1 MQAGKQNVTIA
12 ARFQRKSIGF
22 ENMSNLW
29 ERVERLIGAENLD
42 RLAEK
47 KVGVVGLGSGGGFVA
62 LGLAMSGVQQF
73 VLVDKDILEQGNV
86 TRHVADLRYVGQNK
100 AAAVADLILNR
111 NPAAMIDLREGWIED
126 QWDCLDDLDI
136 LVVAVDNEQVK
147 YMINEKC
154 LEKRLSASYAGVYER
169 GEGGDHV
176 IISPYNGPCYACW
189 SEATREGVK
198 VAMSPV
204 GDLDYGMIGEA
215 DMLGTEPGLWVNVTK
230 VAGIQTDL
238 ILNELLRGG
247 NAYEQ
252 MPANTIIVANTAID
266 IIEGHDSDAHTSI
279 WVEIQRDPD
288 CLVCGERQTHG
299 VGLLANEDEG
309 GISLDD
315 LAASELMT
323 DIVFEEDDLED

>member
-1 MQAGKQNVTIA
+1 
-12 ARFQRKSIGF
+12 
-22 ENMSNLW
+22 
-29 ERVERLIGAENLD
+29 
-42 RLAEK
+42 
-47 KVGVVGLGSGGGFVA
+47 
-62 LGLAMSGVQQF
+62 
-73 VLVDKDILEQGNV
+73 
-86 TRHVADLRYVGQNK
+86 
-100 AAAVADLILNR
+100 
-111 NPAAMIDLREGWIED
+111 
-126 QWDCLDDLDI
+126 
-136 LVVAVDNEQVK
+136 
-147 YMINEKC
+147 
-154 LEKRLSASYAGVYER
+154 
-169 GEGGDHV
+169 
-176 IISPYNGPCYACW
+176 
-189 SEATREGVK
+189 
-198 VAMSPV
+198 MSPI

-215 DMLGTEPGLWVNVTK
+215 GTLETEPGLWVNVTK

-299 VGLLANEDEG
+299 VSLLANEDEG